1 MSIDQPG
8 LAEQA
13 TTSTRPPAAVAT
25 EQATR
30 PRLIDQQNA
39 ARILGFKTTRTV
51 RNLITRGELTGY
63 RVRGV
68 RAIRVDLNE
77 VRALVETIPVAE
89 RSGRRVPF
97 GPRARIVNVGY
108 APETE
113 A

>member
-1 MSIDQPG
+1 M
-8 LAEQA
+8 
-13 TTSTRPPAAVAT
+13 
-25 EQATR
+25 
-30 PRLIDQQNA
+30 RL
-39 ARILGFKTTRTV
+39 F
-51 RNLITRGELTGY
+51 LTGGTGY
-63 RVRGV
+63 IG
-68 RAIRVDLNE
+68 RALARRLVAEGHE